1 MYQMPEEPS
10 ATTRPYRMRKR
21 LEDIE
26 ETRRRIVVAAVEL
39 HGTVGPAHTTVS
51 DVAAL
56 AGVQRSTVY
65 RHFPDEEALFGAC
78 TSHWFARHPW
88 PRADELRSVADATLR
103 LRRGLR
109 DLYRYYDANEQML
122 ANALR
127 DMEILPGFVEEYLRA
142 QLDGTQAVLLEAWL
156 PQDQARVRPAIGH
169 AIDFRSWLSLRSQ
182 GLPPAKAAGLM
193 ATMVGG
199 LTHWQEGEQSHHTAA
214 RVGSPPAGPGSD
226 QAGARRSG

>member
-1 MYQMPEEPS
+1 
-10 ATTRPYRMRKR
+10 MRKR

-26 ETRRRIVVAAVEL
+26 ETRRRIVLAAVEL
-39 HGTVGPAHTTVS
+39 HGTVGPAQTTVS

-88 PRADELRSVADATLR
+88 PRADALRSVSDASLR

-122 ANALR
+122 SNALR
-127 DMEILPGFVEEYLRA
+127 DMEILPAFVGEYLRA
-142 QLDGTQAVLLEAWL
+142 QLDGTHAILLEAW
-156 PQDQARVRPAIGH
+156 PAAGSGSSQARDRACHRLPDLAVAAIPGPSTNASGPTHGH
-169 AIDFRSWLSLRSQ
+169 DGRRLDPL
-182 GLPPAKAAGLM
+182 AG
-193 ATMVGG
+193 G
-199 LTHWQEGEQSHHTAA
+199 
-214 RVGSPPAGPGSD
+214 R
-226 QAGARRSG
+226 

>member
-1 MYQMPEEPS
+1 
-10 ATTRPYRMRKR
+10 MRKR

-39 HGTVGPAHTTVS
+39 HGTVGPAHTTIS
-51 DVAAL
+51 DVATL

-88 PRADELRSVADATLR
+88 PRADELRSVSDASLR

-127 DMEILPGFVEEYLRA
+127 DMEILPAFVGEYLGA
-142 QLDGTQAVLLEAWL
+142 QLDGTLAALLEAWP

-169 AIDFRSWLSLRSQ
+169 AIDLRSWLSLRSQ
-182 GLPPAKAAGLM
+182 GLPPTNAAQLM

-199 LTHWQEGEQSHHTAA
+199 LIRCREGGETTPVQ
-214 RVGSPPAGPGSD
+214 RG
-226 QAGARRSG
+226 